1 MPMYKAG
8 FIVLFALSL
17 STCGA
22 TAPTGSTAEQ
32 PDVADVPTTIST
44 ETQSTEQPEA
54 EPTAVAEAAATDV
67 PSTETTDTEPPDST
81 DEHSTDEA
89 ELPPN
94 AQVVPLRYLADLSN
108 FGPQDATGT
117 LTLLP
122 DTNTIIVEVEGL
134 PPVEGKVYEV
144 WMLPAADPGGR
155 FNTDADGIGR
165 LEQTLAQDL
174 NNYDQIIL
182 TVEPEPDDSPAP
194 APEHSI
200 GSDPF

>member
-1 MPMYKAG
+1 MHKIC
-8 FIVLFALSL
+8 FIMLFVFLLSA
-17 STCGA
+17 CGV
-22 TAPTGSTAEQ
+22 TGPVESITEE
-32 PDVADVPTTIST
+32 PDVANIPTAMNT
-44 ETQSTEQPEA
+44 ETQATEQPA
-54 EPTAVAEAAATDV
+54 IEPTSIVEEVPTDV
-67 PSTETTDTEPPDST
+67 PVTEMITTEESNV
-81 DEHSTDEA
+81 DEA
-89 ELPPN
+89 PEEVTEEELPPN
-94 AQVVPLRYLADLSN
+94 AQVIPLRYLADLSN

-122 DTNTIIVEVEGL
+122 DTNSIIVEVVGL

-155 FNTDADGIGR
+155 FNTNANGTGR
-165 LEQTLAQDL
+165 LEQPLENDL
-174 NNYDQIIL
+174 SNYNQMIL